1 VRDTWPSLFLSTDEN
16 SGEAVLPDMPLE
28 APPVELPPD
37 EALPPDELLGVELEE
52 LPPEALPPELLL
64 PEVAL
69 GDLSLELEDDDW
81 ASALPAMRNSAAAV
95 TVPMVLNI
103 RNAS

>member
-1 VRDTWPSLFLSTDEN
+1 LSTDEN
-16 SGEAVLPDMPLE
+16 SGEAVLPDMPL
-28 APPVELPPD
+28 

-52 LPPEALPPELLL
+52 LPPEALPPELL